1 MATTNAQINVS
12 VNGLSSLDTLDKKL
26 TGLGTLFGGL
36 KTKLATIGL
45 AAFARSALTMADDL
59 TDLSN
64 ATSITIGKLIELKTI
79 LSEAGLPAD
88 AMSNAVT
95 KFTQSIQEAADGS
108 LKTQNNFRDLGISL
122 QDLNTLSE
130 QDLLSKALSGF
141 DRVGTSS
148 EKAAIKMDLFGKS
161 FRTVDPTDFKN
172 KLDAAAGSGDKYAE
186 SMRKAAE
193 LNDNLATAMTNLKI
207 AFLQV
212 TAPIVNFVNMIAGS
226 GKSIETLVTVIK
238 VLGTIL
244 LAVFGGAIAIGV
256 VRFIGLFGRGFMAIG
271 PAIGG
276 VSKWFTSFGAA
287 AEAGAAR
294 ATLSFAANGKLMTA
308 LRGIAAF
315 AGTVGGAILGM
326 FGLGGAKDADKPA
339 PVPAVTDTSRKEEVI
354 NRGAIEAIAKK
365 RMEIENITK
374 AFKQQSDQTIQSIML
389 DERLIGVNADTAEIL
404 RAQSEIYK
412 RQQDEID
419 KLRTAKALLSKDE
432 KALAATYDQ
441 QIGKISEQAQK
452 DAQRVAAAISGLQGV
467 RLLEQDR
474 LNNIQ
479 RITDALEKQ
488 KKLEESMLGIRQSTQ
503 SQLDQVGFEK
513 AQMGRNPLEKQFA
526 QIQESAR
533 KAALDAGRAFAATFD
548 DTNMSAQDAKR
559 LAEGLDLIAQKY
571 KEIADAQSANL
582 IQSRTWMAGWTDAF
596 NQYVDSATNAANQA
610 RDIFNSVTSSMN
622 SAIDKFVD
630 SGKFSFRDL
639 SESIIKDILKIELK
653 AAAAKVFGAM
663 GGLGGAATAAAG
675 GGGFFSSIASLL
687 GFANGGNPPVGKPSI
702 VGEKGP
708 ELFIPKTAGT
718 IVPNTG
724 FNSNGQS
731 QQPQNVTYVTNNISA
746 LDARSVAQLF
756 AANRKTLLGS
766 VQLAQKELPY
776 GNR

>member
-12 VNGLSSLDTLDKKL
+12 VNGLSSLDTLDRKL
-26 TGLGTLFGGL
+26 NGLGTLFSGL

-108 LKTQNNFRDLGISL
+108 LKTQNNFRELGISL

-172 KLDAAAGSGDKYAE
+172 KLDAAAGTGDKYAE

-212 TAPIVNFVNMIAGS
+212 TAPIVNFVNYIAGS
-226 GKSIETLVTVIK
+226 GKSIETLVTVLK

-244 LAVFGGAIAIGV
+244 LMVFGGAIARLAIG
-256 VRFIGLFGRGFMAIG
+256 FIGMLGRGITALWPVLVKTNGAFGRFALAAKEGAEKAAI
-271 PAIGG
+271 
-276 VSKWFTSFGAA
+276 
-287 AEAGAAR
+287 
-294 ATLSFAANGKLMTA
+294 SFAGNSKLMNA
-308 LRGIAAF
+308 LRAV
-315 AGTVGGAILGM
+315 GTVVGGIGGAILGM

-339 PVPAVTDTSRKEEVI
+339 PVPAVIDTPKKEEVI
-354 NRGAIEAIAKK
+354 NRGAIDALAKK

-389 DERLIGVNADTAEIL
+389 DEKLIGVNTDTAEIL

-419 KLRTAKALLSKDE
+419 KLRTAKALLGKDE
-432 KALAATYDQ
+432 KALGATYDQ

-488 KKLEESMLGIRQSTQ
+488 KKLEEAMLGIRQSTQ
-503 SQLDQVGFEK
+503 SQLDQAGFEK

-533 KAALDAGRAFAATFD
+533 KAALDAGRAFASTFD
-548 DTNMSAQDAKR
+548 GTNMSAQDAKR

-582 IQSRTWMAGWTDAF
+582 IQSRTWMTGWTDAF

-610 RDIFNSVTSSMN
+610 RDIFNSVTSNMN

-653 AAAAKVFGAM
+653 AAAAKVFSAM
-663 GGLGGAATAAAG
+663 GGLGGAATAAAS

-724 FNSNGQS
+724 FNSNGQA
-731 QQPQNVTYVTNNISA
+731 QQPQNVWRA
-746 LDARSVAQLF
+746 AHRRRSPADHL
-756 AANRKTLLGS
+756 
-766 VQLAQKELPY
+766 
-776 GNR
+776 